1 MRLLGLASFQQRLSQ
16 GGGSLGLPVPTQAA
30 LLPGF
35 SIITAVIYCAAATL
49 TLTAAA
55 AVVAAAIAEA
65 LLAISRLR
73 R

>member
-1 MRLLGLASFQQRLSQ
+1 M
-16 GGGSLGLPVPTQAA
+16 PVHPQAA

-35 SIITAVIYCAAATL
+35 SIITTVIYCAAATF

-55 AVVAAAIAEA
+55 AVAAAAIAEA